1 MVFIPFKIF
10 LFQFCQ
16 EEVNANKDII
26 SSLKTQLENLEK
38 ERETLSK
45 MQPNLQEGQILNIL
59 REKDQQIVKLESQIR
74 DKDKVLDLLRNKIAK
89 MEKELSTY
97 AHIVEVKDR
106 SIVKLSN
113 DLHEFDLSQKIE
125 QQQSASATPPSGG
138 GANTG
143 NSLQHFIFYEKV
155 GWQKLL

>member
-1 MVFIPFKIF
+1 
-10 LFQFCQ
+10 
-16 EEVNANKDII
+16 
-26 SSLKTQLENLEK
+26 
-38 ERETLSK
+38 

-155 GWQKLL
+155 GWQKLF